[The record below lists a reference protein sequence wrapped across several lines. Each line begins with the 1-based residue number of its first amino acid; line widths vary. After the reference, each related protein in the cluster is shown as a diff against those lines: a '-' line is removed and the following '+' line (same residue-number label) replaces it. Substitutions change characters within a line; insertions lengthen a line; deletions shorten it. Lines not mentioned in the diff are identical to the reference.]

1 MQGGGFDDTE
11 TVLYDLLDDPEQIH
25 PFRDEKI
32 ESRFFEALTQ
42 AMIAHDAPPEL
53 YDRFALEVPV

>member
-1 MQGGGFDDTE
+1 MIPRLCFTIYWMIQNKST
-11 TVLYDLLDDPEQIH
+11 